1 VAALDTGL
9 EDSDERLFEITA
21 KTAVMIQ
28 FTVIVNDPVLFNF
41 VCFSIH
47 RYKIE

>member
-1 VAALDTGL
+1 
-9 EDSDERLFEITA
+9 
-21 KTAVMIQ
+21 MIQ

-47 RYKIE
+47 RYKIEWKTMGCSSQ